1 MEAAIM
7 CMARVVVV
15 FVVFVVVM
23 VRLRLVMELCVGME
37 AATMGVEVESRVV
50 RSIGREVVSYPS
62 SVTLGKV
69 DGKACS
75 LWETLV
81 DLGILGWKCVWLQT
95 GLWLF
100 GQKIGRRQ
108 TS

>member
-7 CMARVVVV
+7 SVASVVVV

-50 RSIGREVVSYPS
+50 GSIGREVVSYPS

-100 GQKIGRRQ
+100 GQKIGRSQ

>member
-1 MEAAIM
+1 MSLNMEAAIM

-50 RSIGREVVSYPS
+50 
-62 SVTLGKV
+62 
-69 DGKACS
+69 
-75 LWETLV
+75 
-81 DLGILGWKCVWLQT
+81 
-95 GLWLF
+95 
-100 GQKIGRRQ
+100 
-108 TS
+108 